1 MKSILAACLF
11 VVSLY
16 GAELIHVSNSVDED
30 NLKILVN
37 KYKRNIVINDN
48 RAYIIPSE
56 CEVERYF
63 GGLSQKKL
71 NILKST
77 KFTGPITVTQK
88 VFEAKSVQDI
98 EEQIQKQKITNEV
111 EGKVAKAFLEE
122 KDGHLFG
129 GLSQNPIDLTKQT
142 KVVEIEKAIKQQIHP
157 VYTHPTCKLLDD
169 GLGCKLYKT
178 RNPKLYKK
186 DGFQPIYNNTIF
198 FN

>member
-1 MKSILAACLF
+1 MRRIFIILF
-11 VVSLY
+11 STVSLY
-16 GAELIHVSNSVDED
+16 SAELIHVSNSIDED
-30 NLKILVN
+30 NLKTLVN

-56 CEVERYF
+56 CELERYF
-63 GGLSQKKL
+63 GGLSQNKL

-98 EEQIQKQKITNEV
+98 EEQIQKQKITDEV

-129 GLSQNPIDLTKQT
+129 GLSQIPIDLTKQT
-142 KVVEIEKAIKQQIHP
+142 KVVEIEKAIKQQIDP

-169 GLGCKLYKT
+169 GLGCKLYKIQ
-178 RNPKLYKK
+178 NPKLYKK
-186 DGFQPIYNNTIF
+186 DGFQPIYNSTIL